1 GGTGHSVPPVESR
14 PAGMLPEECH
24 PNGGPCT
31 QRPPAPPLDIPGLE
45 DVQKVR
51 VGDAHSCALTSAGV
65 LHGWGRNPHGQ
76 IGIEGDQLVPVPVLS
91 DVVDLSVAL
100 ETTCAVLA
108 DGTARCWGMNSSGQ
122 VGNGE
127 VSESVTE
134 PTLVVF
140 P

>member
-1 GGTGHSVPPVESR
+1 
-14 PAGMLPEECH
+14 M
-24 PNGGPCT
+24 
-31 QRPPAPPLDIPGLE
+31 
-45 DVQKVR
+45 
-51 VGDAHSCALTSAGV
+51 
-65 LHGWGRNPHGQ
+65 
-76 IGIEGDQLVPVPVLS
+76 
-91 DVVDLSVAL
+91 VDFSVAL

-134 PTLVVF
+134 RTLVVF